1 MGRSRTPEKNASPR
15 WETANP
21 ATPHEDLR
29 CSTQEGSLVADAID
43 AVLDSGAALVLSRTS
58 QGGALCIRVLEGNTN
73 TPLYAGTP
81 TELRSLLTGL
91 IQAAHVG

>member
-1 MGRSRTPEKNASPR
+1 MGRNRPPERHASER
-15 WETANP
+15 WSTANP

-29 CSTQEGSLVADAID
+29 CATQEGSLVSDAID
-43 AVLDSGAALVLSRTS
+43 AVLDSGAAMVLSRTS
-58 QGGALCIRVLEGNTN
+58 QGGALCIRILEGQTN

-91 IQAAHVG
+91 IQAAHTG